1 MSVASTRILV
11 VGDLLPGTGEILRR
25 LSNKGFGSR
34 HAKTL
39 REAREILET
48 FDFHIVLATEL
59 LRDGRG
65 YDIAELVSR
74 HSRTLIVGVALTESC
89 LWLPV
94 IYRGVQV
101 LGKRA
106 LSAEMLS
113 DELDSLLLMQT
124 GAQLRD
130 GLREFS
136 RPLSIIPPRPGLQRS
151 DPPVRRKFR
160 DRDKEHAEV

>member
-1 MSVASTRILV
+1 MSIASTRILI

-25 LSNKGFGSR
+25 LSNRGYGSR
-34 HAKTL
+34 HVKTL
-39 REAREILET
+39 REARDILGT
-48 FDFHIVLATEL
+48 FDFHVVLATEL
-59 LRDGRG
+59 LPDGRG
-65 YDIAELVSR
+65 YDLAEPVSR

-113 DELDSLLLMQT
+113 DELDAMLAMQT

-130 GLREFS
+130 GVREFA
-136 RPLSIIPPRPGLQRS
+136 RPSTIIPPRPALQRAAA
-151 DPPVRRKFR
+151 PIRRKFR
-160 DRDKEHAEV
+160 DRDKEHAEA

>member
-1 MSVASTRILV
+1 MRILV

-25 LSNKGFGSR
+25 LSNRGFGSR
-34 HAKTL
+34 HVKSL
-39 REAREILET
+39 RESRDILET

-59 LRDGRG
+59 LGDGRG
-65 YDIAELVSR
+65 YDLADSVSR

-106 LSAEMLS
+106 LSADMLS
-113 DELDSLLLMQT
+113 EELDAMLAMQT

-130 GLREFS
+130 GVREFA
-136 RPLSIIPPRPGLQRS
+136 RPLIIVPPRPGPQ
-151 DPPVRRKFR
+151 PVGPIRRKFR
-160 DRDKEHAEV
+160 DRDKEIAKEHAEV

>member
-11 VGDLLPGTGEILRR
+11 VGDLLPGAGELLRR
-25 LSNKGFGSR
+25 LSNRGFGSR
-34 HAKTL
+34 HVKTL
-39 REAREILET
+39 REAREILDT

-94 IYRGVQV
+94 IYRGVHV

-106 LSAEMLS
+106 LSTEMLS
-113 DELDSLLLMQT
+113 DELDTMLAMQT

-136 RPLSIIPPRPGLQRS
+136 RPPVIISPGPALQRAA
-151 DPPVRRKFR
+151 PVRRRFR
-160 DRDKEHAEV
+160 DRDKEHVEA

>member
-1 MSVASTRILV
+1 MSVASLRILV

-25 LSNKGFGSR
+25 LSSKGFGSR
-34 HAKTL
+34 HVRTL
-39 REAREILET
+39 REAREILDT

-59 LRDGRG
+59 LQDGRG
-65 YDIAELVSR
+65 YDIAESVSR

-94 IYRGVQV
+94 IYRGVHV

-113 DELDSLLLMQT
+113 EELETMLALQT

-130 GLREFS
+130 GLREFA
-136 RPLSIIPPRPGLQRS
+136 RPSVVIPPRPGLQRAA
-151 DPPVRRKFR
+151 PIRRKY
-160 DRDKEHAEV
+160 RDKEHAEV

>member
-1 MSVASTRILV
+1 MSVASMRILV

-25 LSNKGFGSR
+25 LSNQGFGSR
-34 HAKTL
+34 HVKTL
-39 REAREILET
+39 REARDVLDT

-59 LRDGRG
+59 LPDGRG
-65 YDIAELVSR
+65 YDIAESISR

-113 DELDSLLLMQT
+113 DELNSMLALQT

-130 GLREFS
+130 GMREFS
-136 RPLSIIPPRPGLQRS
+136 QLPSIVPPRLGLDRAA
-151 DPPVRRKFR
+151 PIRRRFR
-160 DRDKEHAEV
+160 DRDKERVEV

>member
-34 HAKTL
+34 HVKTL
-39 REAREILET
+39 REAREILDT

-59 LRDGRG
+59 LQDGRG
-65 YDIAELVSR
+65 YDLAEPVSR

-94 IYRGVQV
+94 TYRGVRKPIRRV
-101 LGKRA
+101 LR
-106 LSAEMLS
+106 
-113 DELDSLLLMQT
+113 
-124 GAQLRD
+124 
-130 GLREFS
+130 
-136 RPLSIIPPRPGLQRS
+136 PRPARFPERRS
-151 DPPVRRKFR
+151 AGGAELRRR
-160 DRDKEHAEV
+160 AIRCGGR